1 MLRSERCKTVQKHA
15 NLVDLVKSFPTHI
28 FLQIWRRYRRERAL
42 ESLISWLKNQM
53 KVRHRTFQLRQH
65 AVSWSIAKSLATEE
79 TDRVRLLNAVCEEAD
94 LDRVPSIASPAYDA
108 LDASA

>member
-1 MLRSERCKTVQKHA
+1 MLGAADEHA
-15 NLVDLVKSFPTHI
+15 APWRAKAAREADFPV
-28 FLQIWRRYRRERAL
+28 EAL
-42 ESLISWLKNQM
+42 
-53 KVRHRTFQLRQH
+53 QH